1 MTLAIQHERALEC
14 AHEHLLQLQHDIDTA
29 NPDTM
34 LAYATHCDLELDPAL
49 PVALLEALAGLKASQ
64 WWEAYMLLSSAA
76 PALAVELRRWRQH
89 VDAQYTPF
97 FDDELRN
104 RRKGARAL

>member
-1 MTLAIQHERALEC
+1 MNLAIQHERALEC
-14 AHEHLLQLQHDIDTA
+14 AHEHLLQLEHDLSTA
-29 NPDTM
+29 SPDTM

-49 PVALLEALAGLKASQ
+49 PVALLEALAGMKTEQWMNAYSYLADVARPLAEELK
-64 WWEAYMLLSSAA
+64 
-76 PALAVELRRWRQH
+76 RWRQH